1 MSRNKIIIIAVAS
14 VLIFGVIGALTMFH
28 SSPHEDSTGEV
39 TSVPLKIN
47 GLDNQNYVF
56 SSDTQKAIVLGI
68 DQYLKADNI
77 KTNGMEGIVR
87 KDSYTK
93 TETDDTT
100 IATLLIDIPSA
111 KRTYKVSSSGSGDP
125 DGDNRLL
132 ILCPTPEELKYGK
145 FDCKDDTL

>member
-68 DQYLKADNI
+68 DQYLQGANI

-111 KRTYKVSSSGSGDP
+111 KRTYKVS
-125 DGDNRLL
+125 
-132 ILCPTPEELKYGK
+132 
-145 FDCKDDTL
+145 